1 MRREKPI
8 FTENEAVGE
17 VHFAYTHENVICKIT
32 FFFNELS
39 ITSVL
44 AQIVPPLSSRIHYAV
59 QYKFR
64 YNTLLSWFT
73 LHIHLHTG
81 QKSLSPAQ
89 TKAVYISHNCIC
101 KVYNKIIVSQ
111 LKSKQVNENNCYLHL
126 STVTLLPFF
135 QVAISTFPPSIHSL
149 GIWHVGKAH
158 PSTWV
163 QILLQLSPVALVE
176 HSGERVPEYEHG
188 AEKHHD
194 RSRQWFRA
202 PKVITYQS

>member
-64 YNTLLSWFT
+64 YNTVLIYIAYTFT
-73 LHIHLHTG
+73 CRAEKLISCTNKSCLHIT
-81 QKSLSPAQ
+81 
-89 TKAVYISHNCIC
+89 
-101 KVYNKIIVSQ
+101 
-111 LKSKQVNENNCYLHL
+111 
-126 STVTLLPFF
+126 
-135 QVAISTFPPSIHSL
+135 
-149 GIWHVGKAH
+149 
-158 PSTWV
+158 
-163 QILLQLSPVALVE
+163 
-176 HSGERVPEYEHG
+176 
-188 AEKHHD
+188 
-194 RSRQWFRA
+194 
-202 PKVITYQS
+202 